1 MLSARYLEVV
11 YHGPSMLR
19 LIIALCTA
27 LLAVPAALAQ
37 QNYPQKPIRY
47 IVPFPAGGIA
57 DVFARI
63 IGGRLGESWG
73 QPVVVENR
81 AGAGGNIGA
90 DLVAKSAPDGHT
102 ILMGSIGTQALNA
115 SLYRDMPYDSAKDFT
130 AVALVIEAESL
141 LALHPSV
148 AANTPAEL
156 IALARAQ
163 PGKLT
168 CGSAGVGTTSHLAC
182 ELFKSMARADITH
195 VPYKGNVPAITDLL
209 AGQTSMAFATMPT
222 VLPYVRAGRL
232 KGVAVLG
239 SGRSP
244 AAPDI
249 PALAEALPG
258 FEVNNWIGTFGPAR
272 LPAAIAAKLNAEI
285 LAIMRTP
292 EVQQRLVNEG
302 ARFTPMTPAQFS
314 EFVAAETAK
323 WGKLIREVGIR
334 AD

>member
-1 MLSARYLEVV
+1 MIRMPRSF
-11 YHGPSMLR
+11 
-19 LIIALCTA
+19 IALCAA
-27 LLAVPAALAQ
+27 LLAVPAAFAQ

-47 IVPFPAGGIA
+47 VVPFPAGGIA

-63 IGGRLGESWG
+63 VGGRLGETWG

-81 AGAGGNIGA
+81 AGASGNIGA
-90 DLVAKSAPDGHT
+90 EIVAKSPPDGYT
-102 ILMGSIGTQALNA
+102 ILMGSIGTQAVNA
-115 SLYRDMPYDSAKDFT
+115 SLYRSMPYDSAKDFT
-130 AVALVIEAESL
+130 PVALVIEAESL

-148 AANTPAEL
+148 AANAPAEL

-182 ELFKSMARADITH
+182 ELFKSMARVDIVH

-209 AGQTSMAFATMPT
+209 AGQTSMVFATMPT
-222 VLPYVRAGRL
+222 VLPHVKAGKL
-232 KGVAVLG
+232 KGLAVLG
-239 SGRSP
+239 NGRSP
-244 AAPDI
+244 AAPDV

-258 FEVNNWIGTFGPAR
+258 FEVNNWVGTFGPAG
-272 LPAAIAAKLNAEI
+272 LPPAIAAKLNAEI
-285 LAIMRTP
+285 LAAMRSP
-292 EVQQRLVNEG
+292 DVQQRLLAEG
-302 ARFTPMTPAQFS
+302 ARFTPMTPAQFA

-323 WGKLIREVGIR
+323 WGKLIRETGIR

>member
-1 MLSARYLEVV
+1 MPRILL
-11 YHGPSMLR
+11 L
-19 LIIALCTA
+19 ALCAA
-27 LLAVPAALAQ
+27 LLAAPTCAQ
-37 QNYPQKPIRY
+37 QSYPQKPIRY

-63 IGGRLGESWG
+63 IGGRLTESWG

-90 DLVAKSAPDGHT
+90 ELVAKSAPDGYT
-102 ILMGSIGTQALNA
+102 ILMGSIGTQAVNA
-115 SLYRDMPYDSAKDFT
+115 SLYRNMPYDSAKDFSPI
-130 AVALVIEAESL
+130 ALVIEAESL

-148 AANTPAEL
+148 AAGTPSEL

-163 PGKLT
+163 GGKLT

-182 ELFKSMARADITH
+182 ELFKSMAKVDVVH
-195 VPYKGNVPAITDLL
+195 VPYKGNMPAITDLL

-222 VLPYVRAGRL
+222 VLPYVKAGRL

-239 SGRSP
+239 TARSP
-244 AAPDI
+244 AAPEF
-249 PALAEALPG
+249 PALAEVLPG
-258 FEVNNWIGTFGPAR
+258 FEVNNWVGTFGPAG
-272 LPAAIAAKLNAEI
+272 LPSAITAKLNSEI
-285 LAIMRTP
+285 LTVMRTP
-292 EVQQRLVNEG
+292 EVQQRLLTEG
-302 ARFTPMTPAQFS
+302 ARFTPKTPAQFAD
-314 EFVAAETAK
+314 FVAAETAK

>member
-1 MLSARYLEVV
+1 
-11 YHGPSMLR
+11 MLR
-19 LIIALCTA
+19 FFPALCVA
-27 LLAVPAALAQ
+27 LLAAPAAFAQ

-63 IGGRLGESWG
+63 IGGRLGEAWG

-90 DLVAKSAPDGHT
+90 DFVAKSAPDGYT
-102 ILMGSIGTQALNA
+102 LLMGSIGTQAVNA
-115 SLYRDMPYDSAKDFT
+115 SLYRNMPYDSAKDFT
-130 AVALVIEAESL
+130 PVALVIEAESL
-141 LALHPSV
+141 LALNPSV
-148 AANTPAEL
+148 AAGTPAEL

-182 ELFKSMARADITH
+182 ELFKSMARVDITH

-222 VLPYVRAGRL
+222 VLPHVKAGKL

-239 SGRSP
+239 TSRSS
-244 AAPDI
+244 AAPEF
-249 PALAEALPG
+249 PALAETLPG
-258 FEVNNWIGTFGPAR
+258 FEVNNWVGTFGPAG

-285 LAIMRTP
+285 LALMRTP
-292 EVQQRLVNEG
+292 DVQRRLLTEG
-302 ARFTPMTPAQFS
+302 ARFTPMSPSQFAD
-314 EFVAAETAK
+314 FVAAETAK

>member
-1 MLSARYLEVV
+1 MPRFFL
-11 YHGPSMLR
+11 
-19 LIIALCTA
+19 ALCA
-27 LLAVPAALAQ
+27 LLLASQAAFSQ

-63 IGGRLGESWG
+63 IGGRMGEAWG

-90 DLVAKSAPDGHT
+90 DFVAKSVPDGYT
-102 ILMGSIGTQALNA
+102 LLMGSIGTQALNV
-115 SLYRDMPYDSAKDFT
+115 SLYRNMPFDPVKDFT
-130 AVALVIEAESL
+130 AIALVIEAESL

-182 ELFKSMARADITH
+182 ELFKSMARVDVTH

-209 AGQTSMAFATMPT
+209 AGQTSMVFATMPT
-222 VLPYVRAGRL
+222 VLPHVKAGRL
-232 KGVAVLG
+232 KGIAVLG
-239 SGRSP
+239 TGRLP
-244 AAPDI
+244 GAPEF
-249 PALAEALPG
+249 PALAETLPG
-258 FEVNNWIGTFGPAR
+258 FEVNNWVGTFGPAG
-272 LPAAIAAKLNAEI
+272 LPAAITAKLNAEI
-285 LAIMRTP
+285 LAVMGTP
-292 EVQQRLVNEG
+292 EVQQRLLTEG
-302 ARFTPMTPAQFS
+302 ARFTPKTPAQFAD
-314 EFVAAETAK
+314 FVAAETLK
-323 WGKLIREVGIR
+323 WGKLIREVGVR